1 MPKNAFG
8 VWEERKDS
16 FINPGIQVNGLCIFC
31 SLFIL
36 SFILMVRSSLRVF
49 YHDWAKRGLG
59 FRQQH
64 KRYRCQVDLWTVW
77 FERWKECIAHW
88 SGMYCPLEAT
98 RRSSHFCESAKLL
111 SNQLHTPKLSWQ
123 DWRKFC
129 NLIQIMHKLV
139 LLWLL
144 SFIFAT
150 KITMHYKTFTPSSY
164 FSHLNK
170 IRFSSQRLMQFFTSL
185 SFTQEHKTFSI
196 LTFLLKKSYKRNC
209 SHQWS

>member
-1 MPKNAFG
+1 MTFLWYQIGMPKNAFG

-88 SGMYCPLEAT
+88 SGMYCPLVKSLISLVHIFVKVQSCYQTNYA
-98 RRSSHFCESAKLL
+98 
-111 SNQLHTPKLSWQ
+111 QPSWQ
-123 DWRKFC
+123 DGKFC
-129 NLIQIMHKLV
+129 NLIQIMHK
-139 LLWLL
+139 
-144 SFIFAT
+144 
-150 KITMHYKTFTPSSY
+150 
-164 FSHLNK
+164 
-170 IRFSSQRLMQFFTSL
+170 TS
-185 SFTQEHKTFSI
+185 
-196 LTFLLKKSYKRNC
+196 
-209 SHQWS
+209 

>member
-1 MPKNAFG
+1 MSSWLMNCLIWTLKRMHCTL
-8 VWEERKDS
+8 VW
-16 FINPGIQVNGLCIFC
+16 NV
-31 SLFIL
+31 L
-36 SFILMVRSSLRVF
+36 SVR
-49 YHDWAKRGLG
+49 
-59 FRQQH
+59 
-64 KRYRCQVDLWTVW
+64 
-77 FERWKECIAHW
+77 
-88 SGMYCPLEAT
+88 AT

-185 SFTQEHKTFSI
+185 SFTQEHKTFNI
-196 LTFLLKKSYKRNC
+196 LTFLKKRVIKRIL
-209 SHQWS
+209 